1 MDIRVRI
8 GKRIKELRLAL
19 RLTQEALADKVDLD
33 TTYINEVENGKK
45 FKHEQ
50 IVFKPELVIRAS
62 TQALRN

>member
-1 MDIRVRI
+1 MI
-8 GKRIKELRLAL
+8 
-19 RLTQEALADKVDLD
+19 
-33 TTYINEVENGKK
+33 INEVENGKK